1 MKSKS
6 KGESAV
12 LLVLVVLVFT
22 IAAIA
27 SLLTKTL
34 DMQQVQELTSKCK
47 QQQGEAL
54 LVLNSRNNVKKVQCK
69 KQGAVY
75 DKF

>member
-1 MKSKS
+1 MKSKN
-6 KGESAV
+6 KGEAAI
-12 LLVLVVLVFT
+12 LLVIVVLVFT
-22 IAAIA
+22 IGATA

-34 DMQQVQELTSKCK
+34 NLQQVQELASKCK

-54 LVLNSRNNVKKVQCK
+54 LVLNSRNNVKKVQCR

>member
-1 MKSKS
+1 MKSKN
-6 KGESAV
+6 KGEAAI
-12 LLVLVVLVFT
+12 LLVIVVLVFT
-22 IAAIA
+22 IGAAA

-34 DMQQVQELTSKCK
+34 NLQQVQELTSKCK

>member
-1 MKSKS
+1 MKSKN
-6 KGESAV
+6 KGEAAI
-12 LLVLVVLVFT
+12 LLVIVVLVFT
-22 IAAIA
+22 IVATA

>member
-1 MKSKS
+1 MKSKN
-6 KGESAV
+6 KGEAAI
-12 LLVLVVLVFT
+12 LLVIVVLVFT
-22 IAAIA
+22 IGATA

-34 DMQQVQELTSKCK
+34 DLQQVQELTSKCK

-54 LVLNSRNNVKKVQCK
+54 LVLNSRNNVKKVQCEK
-69 KQGAVY
+69 DDAVY

>member
-1 MKSKS
+1 MKSKN
-6 KGESAV
+6 KGEAAI
-12 LLVLVVLVFT
+12 LLVIVVLVFT
-22 IAAIA
+22 IGATA

-34 DMQQVQELTSKCK
+34 NLQQVQELTSKCK